1 MTREEFIKKAEE
13 KGYTLTSDRGG
24 KENSDRIYK
33 YGLENANADE
43 IDRMKKII
51 DFSDVFS
58 GLHLFKMTDENK
70 DFEYK
75 CIVGYLVKFWDDIG
89 ESVIDV
95 AKMKNT
101 SHKHIAFF
109 MSETGSFY
117 DEKHKKITDDIDTFL
132 EYFLGL
138 PCDYHEQPD
147 EKTYQALRDGGW
159 YEGRKV
165 DITAVIERCRELGTE
180 LTETQKK
187 VLSEFAGIETDK
199 FMLFDAINTS
209 WVFTPHTF
217 NDVFKADTIYVGLF
231 KGMAKT
237 YLATDGRL
245 FHEIGQPYGLDTM
258 EAFHIMQSSR

>member
-13 KGYTLTSDRGG
+13 KGYKITLDRGG
-24 KENSDRIYK
+24 KENSDYIYK
-33 YGLENANADE
+33 YGLENADADE

-51 DFSDVFS
+51 DFSDVYS

-75 CIVGYLVKFWDDIG
+75 CIVGYLVAFWDDIG

-101 SHKHIAFF
+101 SRKNIAFF

-117 DEKHKKITDDIDTFL
+117 DENHKKITDNIDTFL
-132 EYFLGL
+132 EYFLDS

-165 DITAVIERCRELGTE
+165 DITAIIERCREFGIE
-180 LTETQKK
+180 LTEIQKN
-187 VLSEFAGIETDK
+187 VLSEFAGIETNK
-199 FMLFDAINTS
+199 FSLFDAINTS
-209 WVFTPHTF
+209 WTFEPHTF
-217 NDVFKADTIYVGLF
+217 NDVFKVDTVYIGLF
-231 KGMAKT
+231 KGMAKL
-237 YLATDGRL
+237 YLATDGRI

-258 EAFHIMQSSR
+258 EAFHVMQNSR